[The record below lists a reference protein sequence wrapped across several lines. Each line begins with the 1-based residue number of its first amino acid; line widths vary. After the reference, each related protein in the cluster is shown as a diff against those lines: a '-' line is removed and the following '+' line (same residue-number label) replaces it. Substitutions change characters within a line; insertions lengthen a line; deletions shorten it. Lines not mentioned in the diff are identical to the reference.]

1 MRNFLLITI
10 LNLWVF
16 LSFAQT
22 NTPKYIAEARKSFEA
37 GKYFE
42 ALPKLESAYNKMTNK
57 GKSIVEKGEMAFM
70 VAECYRKMEKYDKA
84 GQWYGSSIELK
95 YYDINPKVYY
105 YHGEMQRMT
114 GELANAKISY
124 QEYKKRRGAEKA
136 INIDGLIEAC
146 DITSDFH
153 MEESKYVVKAEE
165 KMNEKEFDMSP
176 FLSDKKESQVYFGTQ
191 RESVTNPTR
200 DPITGEKFMDIWVAE
215 FDVKGDFI
223 SAKSIDDKNVVNTKD
238 NEGTAVMDRKG
249 KTLYFTRCPALPKQ
263 NLGCDIWM
271 ADKNGEEWENVQE
284 INIKKGGDSI
294 SVGHPCITADGTML
308 IFASNML
315 GGMGGKDLWYLLY
328 DKKAKA
334 WSTTPINMGPAINT
348 AGNELFPS
356 LNANDSLFFF
366 ASDGHPGI
374 GGLDIFKAHL
384 QTPKEGATAKTWANV
399 KNMLKPINSPAN
411 DYALTI
417 RKDLRSGLFTS
428 ERSTSKNRTYAPDIY
443 SFTTPPVAY
452 DLQVIVYELGNKS
465 NKLDGAKVTVN
476 EVGGEQWE
484 DLTNIKNGKGKTP
497 KWSDRK
503 GNKAHP
509 RYINGGF
516 DYQIKASLKGY
527 FPMSRPTVITTKGE
541 DGQGVLQQNQSF
553 VVEIPLIPIE
563 LRTPEIRYHLDKWTF
578 VNDNT
583 INSNDSIQFLV
594 NLLKDNPEII
604 IELNSHTD
612 SRDTEI
618 HNQALSQN
626 RAKAVYNYLVGVDPN
641 NACRVIPFGRGESEP
656 AKYTDENGKEQLLT
670 EEYINQFKGTPKF
683 EALHQM
689 NRRTMVKI
697 VMEEGTE
704 DPKMFDASQPC
715 TPDPNNFKYT
725 DPLPR

>member
-22 NTPKYIAEARKSFEA
+22 STPKYIAEARKSFEA

-165 KMNEKEFDMSP
+165 KMNAKEFDMSP
-176 FLSDKKESQVYFGTQ
+176 FLSDKKETQVYFGTQ

-284 INIKKGGDSI
+284 IDIKKGGDSI

-411 DYALTI
+411 DYAMTI

-452 DLQVIVYELGNKS
+452 ELQVIVYELGNKS
-465 NKLDGAKVTVN
+465 KKLEGAKVTVN
-476 EVGGEQWE
+476 EVSGEQWE
-484 DLTNIKNGKGKTP
+484 DLTNKNGKTP

-516 DYQIKASLKGY
+516 DYQIKASLKRY

-541 DGQGVLQQNQSF
+541 NGQGVLDQNQSF

-563 LRTPEIRYHLDKWTF
+563 LRTPEIRYYLDKWTF

-583 INSNDSIQFLV
+583 IKSNDSIQFLV

>member
-22 NTPKYIAEARKSFEA
+22 STPKYIAEARKSFEA

-176 FLSDKKESQVYFGTQ
+176 FLSDKKETQVYFGTQ

-284 INIKKGGDSI
+284 IDIKKGGDSI

-484 DLTNIKNGKGKTP
+484 DLTNIKYGKGKTP